1 MTELLTIKLTLTL
14 RRNYSTLL
22 LDPPDHTPVVLI
34 PSGKVLEYQY
44 LFRLPWP
51 TIIYIYIYTPKD
63 FATHQTGSRDVV
75 SLPPG
80 KRNFVRETHEKTLCD
95 FYMLDLRQYTHILED
110 PVSDTS

>member
-51 TIIYIYIYTPKD
+51 TIIYIYIFIRLKILQHTKP
-63 FATHQTGSRDVV
+63 A
-75 SLPPG
+75 P
-80 KRNFVRETHEKTLCD
+80 E
-95 FYMLDLRQYTHILED
+95 ML
-110 PVSDTS
+110 